1 MQRQQLRAKG
11 SPVIEQCRKHL
22 EEAGE
27 SYGEHMIFA
36 MTVGLMAVG
45 AGLAC
50 LVHAVIPALCKHRC
64 SETVRSLYRL
74 FENRGE
80 LDQVR
85 HQASGAMTFVG
96 LTSLALF
103 AVAPLVAAAPGEW
116 WAWTAAAFAFAIPAA
131 FLSTNPQLEPV

>member
-1 MQRQQLRAKG
+1 M
-11 SPVIEQCRKHL
+11 IEQCRKHL
-22 EEAGE
+22 EEASE
-27 SYGEHMIFA
+27 SYDEHMLFA
-36 MTVGLMAVG
+36 VTVGLMAVG

-64 SETVRSLYRL
+64 SETVRDLYRL

-85 HQASGAMTFVG
+85 YQASGAMTLIG

-103 AVAPLVAAAPGEW
+103 SVAPLVAAAPGEW
-116 WAWTAAAFAFAIPAA
+116 WAWTVAGLAFAIPAV